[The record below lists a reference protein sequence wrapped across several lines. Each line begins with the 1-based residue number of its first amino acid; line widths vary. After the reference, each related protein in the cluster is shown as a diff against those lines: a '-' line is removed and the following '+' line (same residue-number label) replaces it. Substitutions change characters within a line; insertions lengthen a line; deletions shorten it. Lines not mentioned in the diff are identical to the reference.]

1 MHGSPRGTF
10 YYAKDCQHVKIE
22 MIYVSRSGESVLNIR
37 GWRKSFNL
45 PQFSTYSKKEMIY
58 VSRSGESVLN
68 IMG

>member
-22 MIYVSRSGESVLNIR
+22 MIYVSRSGESVLSIR